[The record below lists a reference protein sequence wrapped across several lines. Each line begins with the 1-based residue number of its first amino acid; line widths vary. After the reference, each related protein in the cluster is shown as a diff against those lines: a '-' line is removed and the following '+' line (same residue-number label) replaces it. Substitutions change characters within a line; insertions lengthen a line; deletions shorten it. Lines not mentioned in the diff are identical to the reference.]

1 MVTRLLFAA
10 LVLLPLAAG
19 AQAYRWV
26 DEKGQV
32 HYSQI
37 PPPGAKTQSVAPAR
51 SPSASPNQDSLN
63 KSLAEDQAGAAKRRE
78 EAGKS
83 EQARA
88 EREAQCRQVRE
99 QLAFMDANPP
109 IRMTTTDDKGNVAR
123 VTEEQHQARRAEL
136 QKAVADRCS

>member
-1 MVTRLLFAA
+1 MVTRLLFVTLA
-10 LVLLPLAAG
+10 LLPLAAG

-32 HYSQI
+32 HYSQV
-37 PPPGAKTQSVAPAR
+37 PPPGAKTRTIVAPPP
-51 SPSASPNQDSLN
+51 PSASPNQDSLN
-63 KSLAEDQAGAAKRRE
+63 KSLAEQQAGEGKRRE

-88 EREAQCRQVRE
+88 EREAQCRQARE

-109 IRMTTTDDKGNVAR
+109 IRMTTTDDKGNVSR
-123 VTEEQHQARRAEL
+123 VSEEQHRTRRAEL